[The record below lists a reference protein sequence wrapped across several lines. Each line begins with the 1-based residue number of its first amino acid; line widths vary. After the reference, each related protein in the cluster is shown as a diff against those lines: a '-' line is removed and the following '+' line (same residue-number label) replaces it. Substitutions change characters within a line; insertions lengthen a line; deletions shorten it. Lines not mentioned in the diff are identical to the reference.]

1 MTAMLK
7 RIRDN
12 DNVSGYIFIAPWL
25 IGFFAFTL
33 LPILSSLFFSFT
45 RYDLLSPPSWIGLQ
59 NYQDML
65 FNDRR
70 FWKALYVTFGYVF
83 LHVPIRLVFA
93 LLVALLLAG
102 KHRFLGVYRALFY
115 VPSIIG
121 GSVAIAVIWRRMFG
135 VDGVFNS
142 LLISLGIIDRGI
154 GWLGE
159 PNTAIWT
166 IILLAVWQFGSPML
180 IFLAGLKQIPA
191 SYYEAADM
199 DGAGVLGKFFRITLP
214 MLAPVM
220 LFNLIM
226 QTITGFRAFT
236 ESYIITEGGPFDS
249 TLLYM
254 LYIFQKTFKFNDM
267 GYGCALAWVLLAI
280 IGILTVIIFKVSSK
294 SIYYESR
301 GNW

>member
-1 MTAMLK
+1 MLK

>member
-249 TLLYM
+249 TLLY
-254 LYIFQKTFKFNDM
+254 
-267 GYGCALAWVLLAI
+267 LL
-280 IGILTVIIFKVSSK
+280 
-294 SIYYESR
+294 
-301 GNW
+301 